1 MKENH
6 EFNIRRRLCLVMT
19 DLTSIVEA
27 TLISAPPFD
36 KRKSASVR

>member
-6 EFNIRRRLCLVMT
+6 EFSIPQRLCLVMT
-19 DLTSIVEA
+19 GLTSVVEA

-36 KRKSASVR
+36 RRKSAGVR